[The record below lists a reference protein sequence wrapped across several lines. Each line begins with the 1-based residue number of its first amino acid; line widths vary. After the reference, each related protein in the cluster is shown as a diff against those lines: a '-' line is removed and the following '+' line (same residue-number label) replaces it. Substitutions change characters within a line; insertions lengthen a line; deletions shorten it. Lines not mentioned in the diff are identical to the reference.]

1 MGLAVYV
8 ENQLHERVEQLFDDL
23 QETFMKLCESAPE
36 RSIRRGVDRYGDTM
50 LNGYQLR
57 LLIDELEH
65 VPDESMTEA
74 MRSVAEAAARAICL
88 RGYLYFVGD

>member
-1 MGLAVYV
+1 MYV

-23 QETFMKLCESAPE
+23 QETFMKSCENAP
-36 RSIRRGVDRYGDTM
+36 RGSIRRGIDRHGDTM
-50 LNGYQLR
+50 LNCYQLH

-65 VPDESMTEA
+65 LSADSTSEA
-74 MRSVAEAAARAICL
+74 VRRISEAAGRAIRL